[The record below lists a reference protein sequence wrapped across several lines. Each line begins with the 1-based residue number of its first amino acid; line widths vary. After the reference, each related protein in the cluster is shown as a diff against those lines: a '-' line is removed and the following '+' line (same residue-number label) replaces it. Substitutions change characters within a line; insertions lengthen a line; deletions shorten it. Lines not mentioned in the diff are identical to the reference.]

1 MELSSIRL
9 VEGLVGESGEFDLT
23 WLMVSSDREFGDM
36 ASGLAMRKPPRD
48 CDKLRSPSMLADSAA
63 DNAADARG
71 LPRRLVC
78 LDRRVKRHMGGE
90 MVSNGK
96 G

>member
-1 MELSSIRL
+1 MELSWIRL

-23 WLMVSSDREFGDM
+23 WLMVSSDRKFGDIV
-36 ASGLAMRKPPRD
+36 SGLAMRKTPRD
-48 CDKLRSPSMLADSAA
+48 CDKLRSPSMLAGS
-63 DNAADARG
+63 AADARG